1 MSTLEIIATITGIL
15 AVGLQAKEK
24 IMAWP
29 FAIVSVAILAYIFFV
44 QRLYSDFGLHVI
56 YIFLNIYGWL
66 VWSNKSKDQEV
77 TPTLLMNWNQIGIAS
92 LITVAGTF
100 ILGYTMKENTDAD
113 VPYFDAF
120 TTSGSLVAQF
130 LLAKKYLQNW
140 AFWIVVDLVAI
151 PLYIYKEL
159 YIVAFLF
166 VVYLGI
172 CVYGYWSWKKGLNMK
187 SNSSYDNNRNGYE
200 VLD

>member
-24 IMAWP
+24 ILAWP
-29 FAIVSVAILAYIFFV
+29 FAIVSVTILAYIFFF
-44 QRLYSDFGLHVI
+44 QRLYSDFGLHII
-56 YIFLNIYGWL
+56 YIFLNVYGW
-66 VWSNKSKDQEV
+66 VIWSNKKGDQNV
-77 TPTLLMNWNQIGIAS
+77 TPTLVMNWNQIGIAS
-92 LITVAGTF
+92 TVTLLGTYA
-100 ILGYTMKENTDAD
+100 LGYIMKTNTDAD

-120 TTSGSLVAQF
+120 TTSGSLVAQY

-140 AFWIVVDLVAI
+140 SFWIVVDVVAI

-166 VVYLGI
+166 FVYLVI
-172 CVYGYWSWKKGLNMK
+172 CVYGYWSWRRGVVN
-187 SNSSYDNNRNGYE
+187 
-200 VLD
+200 

>member
-1 MSTLEIIATITGIL
+1 MSILEIIATITGII

-24 IMAWP
+24 ILAWP
-29 FAIVSVAILAYIFFV
+29 FAIVSVMILAYIFFF
-44 QRLYSDFGLHVI
+44 QKLYSDFGLHII
-56 YIFLNIYGWL
+56 YIVLNIYGWV
-66 VWSNKSKDQEV
+66 VWSNKNQDLEV
-77 TPTLLMNWNQIGIAS
+77 TPTLVMSWNQIGIAT
-92 LITVAGTF
+92 LITLISTVL
-100 ILGYTMKENTDAD
+100 LGYILDNNTDAS

-120 TTSGSLVAQF
+120 TTCGSLVAQF

-140 AFWIVVDLVAI
+140 SFWIVVDLVAI

-172 CVYGYWSWKKGLNMK
+172 CVYGYWEWKKEIRKIPKLEEIGKL
-187 SNSSYDNNRNGYE
+187 
-200 VLD
+200 V